1 MVKLLQCFDSY
12 DHEYHL
18 ETKEITPVERHFWF
32 LLAGSVLTIGGNYLV
47 AHHKFVSIFSGDESK
62 YYLVSVVSRGNSEI
76 ALYLNYIS
84 HFVCEISF
92 VFYMSALVYFLRWLR
107 QKMVNLQHEILQQY
121 SLNEKIVALE
131 DIFLPTKVFHINKP
145 QYQDMGFQLVEKLQK
160 LIRIMREINLFSGEF
175 ILMFISLTLCMGIA
189 LLHVIIISLIGMG
202 HINSSNPEIMKRGIF
217 ALTTVF
223 VFSALKVSILVNAG
237 EHLKS
242 VVTR

>member
-1 MVKLLQCFDSY
+1 
-12 DHEYHL
+12 
-18 ETKEITPVERHFWF
+18 
-32 LLAGSVLTIGGNYLV
+32 
-47 AHHKFVSIFSGDESK
+47 
-62 YYLVSVVSRGNSEI
+62 
-76 ALYLNYIS
+76 
-84 HFVCEISF
+84 
-92 VFYMSALVYFLRWLR
+92 MSALVYFLRWLR

-242 VVTR
+242 VRQNFIFSLDLIQPEKIHPDDRTILNLKRLIQNHKFEMNACGFFIVNRKLVVRVIFSIWIFDDLSSNQ